1 MSNTAQCCCFEAN
14 QKTLFLVFSSKVA
27 FNQNTNMLCSLLFF
41 ISTSSMPPP
50 TLFLLHTY
58 CVLPRGLSPYSLPSS
73 PPHIHALATT
83 LTTFT
88 YVRAAVKL
96 KSNLSRITDIYT
108 ESCSSESDD
117 SSSYD
122 GTSYTSSSAYSGA
135 LSTSG
140 SLAMAVRWSP
150 PCVKAIAS
158 EGKAYELLASSGSLV
173 HARTTT
179 FAGLVYVYLL
189 RLVYLDNICLHISS
203 KTGLGQNKDA

>member
-1 MSNTAQCCCFEAN
+1 
-14 QKTLFLVFSSKVA
+14 
-27 FNQNTNMLCSLLFF
+27 MLCSLLFF
-41 ISTSSMPPP
+41 HFHLIHPSSNLIP
-50 TLFLLHTY
+50 TPHILCFYRAVCPHI
-58 CVLPRGLSPYSLPSS
+58 PSLSS
-73 PPHIHALATT
+73 PPHIHAPATT

-189 RLVYLDNICLHISS
+189 RLVYLDNIWLHVSS